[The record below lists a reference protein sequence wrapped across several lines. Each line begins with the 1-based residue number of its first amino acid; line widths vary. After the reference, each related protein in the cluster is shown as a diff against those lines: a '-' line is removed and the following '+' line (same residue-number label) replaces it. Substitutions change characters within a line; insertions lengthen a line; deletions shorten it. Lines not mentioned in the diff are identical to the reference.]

1 MKKIQ
6 LISSL
11 FFALI
16 CLSNL
21 KVALAQNNTNVGVI
35 RKTSMSKSVFES
47 TSLNSSRLSLIP
59 TNTEFEVLEES
70 QVGNFRW
77 FKVSYQGETGWITD
91 TGTAIEKKNN
101 NRPQTQK
108 QAPSPIKGNLSA
120 GAALLFKDVKSR
132 LSDEE
137 KNSIFQMLEF
147 SVSKDKQ
154 MFCMS
159 VDEKREFP
167 FSVNVF
173 PTDLN
178 KDGVE
183 EIFIGYG
190 NTFTSGITGSSTS
203 LIIKGHSGKYIINYD
218 TEGGLPESLNN
229 AINGYPDILI
239 PGRGFEYPVWR
250 WNGSKY
256 DYNRQVSDNQLSKMR
271 TTSISVLSE
280 AYQKK
285 TNAAKPQPALS
296 DNTENKNIVTEQRS
310 INSYN
315 TNKTISQKKP
325 VAEVP
330 YQTSVDS
337 VAYPSAVV
345 RVIGQIATAKRNIVL
360 YDHPSFKL
368 GEPLLIVQKNISF
381 QIEETYSQWPE
392 NWYKVSINDIS
403 GWVSAENATLKNDGV
418 SNTYNAGN
426 TTATTKI
433 PTYTIK
439 KVSRQYDW
447 PSKTTGKS
455 VGAITA
461 DYEYPLFDDEQ
472 LNAALRKKFTEG
484 VSFEKAADNY
494 IAEQKQTYANYT
506 DEMFGASGL
515 GQGYDLK
522 ITVSRQ
528 LPDFTL
534 LKATWGEDNEG
545 AAHAQHGEIDVIY
558 DTRAKKILQLDG
570 ILIAGGR
577 NELRQIAEKIFRRDE
592 KLNTTASL
600 CNNYLFDNCKF
611 ELARNF
617 TAHKGF
623 LEFIYDPYEGK
634 SFAAGIWSVKLNY
647 ASVKRLIKPEYQGL
661 FD

>member
-1 MKKIQ
+1 
-6 LISSL
+6 
-11 FFALI
+11 
-16 CLSNL
+16 
-21 KVALAQNNTNVGVI
+21 LAQNNTSAGTI
-35 RKTSMSKSVFES
+35 GKTSMSKSVFES
-47 TSLNSSRLSLIP
+47 TSLNSTKLTLIP
-59 TNTEFEVLEES
+59 NNSDFEVLEES

-77 FKVSYQGETGWITD
+77 FKVSYQEKIGWITD
-91 TGTAIEKKNN
+91 TGTAIQKKNN
-101 NRPQTQK
+101 RQAQTRRQI
-108 QAPSPIKGNLSA
+108 SPPTKGNLSE

-137 KNSIFQMLEF
+137 KNSIFRILEF
-147 SVSKDKQ
+147 SVSKDKE

-203 LIIKGHSGKYIINYD
+203 LIIKGHSGKYVINYD
-218 TEGGLPESLNN
+218 TAGGLPESLNN
-229 AINGYPDILI
+229 SINGYPDILI
-239 PGRGFEYPVWR
+239 PGRGYEYPVLR

-256 DYNRQVSDNQLSKMR
+256 MHNRQASDIQLSKMR

-285 TNAAKPQPALS
+285 FSQSTSS
-296 DNTENKNIVTEQRS
+296 DNYQPNETTALLDEASTNNLRKPATS
-310 INSYN
+310 
-315 TNKTISQKKP
+315 TNKTSQKKTT
-325 VAEVP
+325 VKTTSNAHII
-330 YQTSVDS
+330 YDSTAIDSIATTSVKVIAVGQTATVNS
-337 VAYPSAVV
+337 NKVVYERPSTSGDPLVV
-345 RVIGQIATAKRNIVL
+345 LKKNESFVIT
-360 YDHPSFKL
+360 
-368 GEPLLIVQKNISF
+368 EEISQNF
-381 QIEETYSQWPE
+381 VK
-392 NWYKVSINDIS
+392 WYKIKSDNGN
-403 GWVSAENATLKNDGV
+403 GWITAENTTLKNDGI
-418 SNTYNAGN
+418 SNTYTVDNI
-426 TTATTKI
+426 TTTTKI
-433 PTYTIK
+433 PTYTVK
-439 KVSRQYDW
+439 KVSRHYDW
-447 PSKTTGKS
+447 LSKTTGKS

-534 LKATWGEDNEG
+534 LKARWGEDNEG

-558 DTRAKKILQLDG
+558 DNRAKKILQLDG

-577 NELRQIAEKIFRRDE
+577 SALRQIAEKVFRRDE
-592 KLNTTASL
+592 KLSTTASL
-600 CNNYLFDNCKF
+600 CNNYLFDNCRF

-617 TAHKGF
+617 TTHKGF

-647 ASVKRLIKPEYQGL
+647 ASVKQLIKPEYQGL
-661 FD
+661 FN